1 MRKDLFKTLFSRMLA
16 TYLTVILCLL
26 LLMGITVSSMFRNQY
41 LQEEEQSL
49 RRETDK
55 INTILIEKY
64 IYEEKRPAANEE
76 LLTVARKYDALIQII
91 DKQGNIRS
99 FYDDVVSEEKWGA
112 IADAPALQT
121 GENPLR
127 VRVPGLDIWPQDS
140 TAKLLKR
147 SFFYFGSHDPVP
159 LTAEGLLLNGLFDGL
174 TDMPT
179 LTIVRAVVNNGQ
191 PDGVILMHLDMSG
204 VTASITQVYLD
215 VLLTGLMA
223 VAAAVLAVYYLTT
236 RITKPITDMNS
247 IVQRYSKG
255 AFDLRLN
262 DEGADEVAQ
271 LAKSFNTMANELNDL
286 EQTRR
291 SFVANVSHELRS
303 PLTSISGFL
312 EAIQDGTIP
321 REKHEEYLSL
331 VIAETRRMTGMVN
344 NLLDLARMES
354 GQVPLKLSQFDVNE
368 LALRT
373 LLTFEAR
380 INQKKLDIEL
390 ELMEPN
396 CFVEADSDQIAQVIR
411 NLIDNAIKFSPQE
424 KRLTIRTYLLDKRTA
439 AVCVQDHGCG
449 IPKEDVPHVFERFY
463 KAEKAHTPSAQS
475 GTGLGLSIVRVIID
489 QHGQNIWVESAP
501 GEGTRFTFTL
511 KHVQEVRRRGEL
523 KSEGLQREDNSHKED
538 TRKAENLRRDESPRK
553 DIKGDRQ

>member
-26 LLMGITVSSMFRNQY
+26 LLMGITVSSMFHNQY

-49 RRETDK
+49 RREAEK

-64 IYEEKRPAANEE
+64 VYEEKRPAANEE

-91 DKQGNIRS
+91 DTQGNIRS
-99 FYDDVVSEEKWGA
+99 FYDEVSEAKWGA
-112 IADAPALQT
+112 LAEGPVLQADET
-121 GENPLR
+121 PLR
-127 VRVPGLDIWPQDS
+127 VTLPGLEVWPADS
-140 TAKLLKR
+140 TARLLR
-147 SFFYFGSHDPVP
+147 HP
-159 LTAEGLLLNGLFDGL
+159 LLNLGGQEPAQLSAQGILLNDLFTGL

-179 LTIVRAVVNNGQ
+179 LSLARAVINNGES
-191 PDGVILMHLDMSG
+191 DGVILMHLDMSA

-223 VAAAVLAVYYLTT
+223 VAAAALAVYYLTT

-255 AFDLRLN
+255 AFDLRLS

-271 LAKSFNTMANELNDL
+271 LAKSFNIMANELNDL
-286 EQTRR
+286 EQMRR

-312 EAIQDGTIP
+312 SAMQDGTIP
-321 REKHEEYLSL
+321 REKHGDYLAL
-331 VIAETRRMTGMVN
+331 VTEETRRMTGMVN
-344 NLLDLARMES
+344 TLLDLARMES
-354 GQVPLKLSQFDVNE
+354 GQVPLTLTQFDINE

-373 LLTFEAR
+373 LITFEAR
-380 INQKKLDIEL
+380 INQKRLEVELD
-390 ELMEPN
+390 LMQPH
-396 CFVEADSDQIAQVIR
+396 CFVEADADQIAQVLR
-411 NLIDNAIKFSPQE
+411 NLIDNAIKFSPPE
-424 KRLTIRTYLLDKRTA
+424 KKLTIKTYLMDKRTA
-439 AVCVQDHGCG
+439 AICVQDRGCG
-449 IPKEDVPHVFERFY
+449 IPAEDVPHVFERFF

-489 QHGQNIWVESAP
+489 QHGQNIWVESTP
-501 GEGTRFTFTL
+501 GEGTRFIFTL
-511 KHVQEVRRRGEL
+511 KHVQDARRRGDTKTE
-523 KSEGLQREDNSHKED
+523 SPQRETE
-538 TRKAENLRRDESPRK
+538 
-553 DIKGDRQ
+553 GDRQ